1 MRLLKQY
8 LPCLALTLLAAIGG
22 VPCRAAEP
30 GADAKTVRSFLDAH
44 CVRCHGKEDPEG
56 KVSLHALAFD
66 SKAPQ
71 DLETW
76 NRVYEQ
82 LFNGQMPP
90 PDRKQPPKADREFAV
105 ASIKSSLKAAGVK
118 MDELKELLPSR
129 GNWVDHDALFSGKAV
144 GEADTPSRVW
154 RLSPES
160 YRQFFL
166 RLNSQFSL
174 GLDHI
179 LFPSSSRESPLKAPW
194 NLPRKWDFTDYSSMH
209 RISGAEYEHHL
220 RNCQRFTK
228 EIVPRIG
235 RSPSLGKL
243 AKALNAGKAAT
254 PEQLEAAVAETF
266 DVLLRLPLDPATLKV
281 QSENLGKLLQSME
294 APLAVNQFLISVL
307 CHPEVLYRI
316 ERPAGDAKRGPMA
329 ARHTARAIAF
339 TLTDREPDAILW
351 QAAVEGKLTTSEEV
365 RKHVERIFHGII
377 ADLRQSDDPRLST
390 KAMNDPDIPKSRLLG
405 FFQEYFAYT
414 TAPDVAKCTETVYEL
429 QSGLGCG
436 FQMGFA
442 GHFVR
447 DTDRLVEWALES
459 DQEVLRTLLTT
470 RKSFLQG
477 QYPLNYQIRLVRLL
491 EQKKR
496 NAERAA
502 KEGKPVDETNLNH
515 ELKKLNDG
523 PGSAPDTFQGSQ
535 SSHSRDIYGVQRTDP
550 EKHWAG
556 VVFERRG
563 NPVLIAKPRTPP
575 LNFDDWLAGKPY
587 DAHPEERIGILTQ
600 ASWLMSMSSNFDNHA
615 IHRGRWIR
623 ERLLG
628 GRILEV
634 PITVNAMLPPEPH
647 RGLRDRMQVTR
658 EEYCWKCHKTMDPL
672 GLPFEQY
679 DHIGRYREKE
689 IVVDKEKNKATTGR
703 RTMTSIPIDTT
714 GAITD
719 SGDPKIDGEVK
730 GPFDLIEK
738 LASSERVEQ
747 VFVRHVFRYYL
758 GRNETLADGPT
769 LVAAHKAYRESKGS
783 MKALLVSLL
792 SSESFLYRTVPTTP
806 IPTTTVP
813 PKTTSQLK

>member
-1 MRLLKQY
+1 MTPPRHLLSVIISMM
-8 LPCLALTLLAAIGG
+8 LFAIVGQ
-22 VPCRAAEP
+22 PCRAVDSST
-30 GADAKTVRSFLDAH
+30 DAKAVRSFLDAH
-44 CVRCHGKEDPEG
+44 CVRCHGEKNQEG
-56 KVSLHALAFD
+56 KVSLHTLSLD

-76 NRVYEQ
+76 KRVYEQ

-90 PDRKQPPKADREFAV
+90 PDRKQPPSTDRQFAIT
-105 ASIKSSLKAAGVK
+105 SIKSSLQAASVK
-118 MDELKELLPSR
+118 IDELKELLPGR
-129 GNWVDHDALFSGKAV
+129 GNWVDHDAPFSGKVV
-144 GEADTPSRVW
+144 GEVGTPSRVW

-166 RLNSQFSL
+166 RLNVQHSL
-174 GLDHI
+174 NLDHI
-179 LFPSSSRESPLKAPW
+179 LFPSSSRESPFKEPW
-194 NLPRKWDFTDYSSMH
+194 NLNRKWDFTDYSSMH

-235 RSPSLGKL
+235 RSPLFKNL
-243 AKALNAGKAAT
+243 AKALSAGKAAT

-266 DVLLRLPLDPATLKV
+266 DVVLRLPLDPATLKA
-281 QSENLGKLLQSME
+281 QSENLAKLLESMD
-294 APLAVNQFLISVL
+294 APLAAEQFLISVL

-316 ERPAGDAKRGPMA
+316 ERPDGDAKRGPMA
-329 ARHTARAIAF
+329 ARHTARAISF
-339 TLTDREPDAILW
+339 TLTDREPDALLW
-351 QAAVEGKLTTSEEV
+351 QASVEGKLGTSEEV
-365 RKHVERIFHGII
+365 RRHVERI
-377 ADLRQSDDPRLST
+377 L
-390 KAMNDPDIPKSRLLG
+390 NDPAIPKPRLLG
-405 FFQEYFAYT
+405 FFQEYFGYT
-414 TAPDVAKCTETVYEL
+414 TAPDIAKCTEVVNEYQL
-429 QSGLGCG
+429 SHNGGCE
-436 FQMGFA
+436 FQNGYA
-442 GHFVR
+442 GRFVS
-447 DTDRLVEWALES
+447 DTDRLVEWVLES
-459 DQEVLRTLLTT
+459 DKEVLRNLLTT
-470 RKSFLQG
+470 RKSFWNG
-477 QYPLNYQIRLVRLL
+477 NYSAHYHKRLASLL

-502 KEGKPVDETNLNH
+502 REGKPVDETNLNN

-523 PGSAPDTFQGSQ
+523 SGGARETFNDGSKLGML
-535 SSHSRDIYGVQRTDP
+535 RDIYGVERPDP
-550 EKHWAG
+550 EKHWAN
-556 VVFERRG
+556 VLWQQRDSR
-563 NPVLIAKPRTPP
+563 VLITKPRTPAP
-575 LNFDDWLAGKPY
+575 DYDDWLAGKPY

-600 ASWLMSMSSNFDNHA
+600 ASWLVSMSSNFDNHA

-634 PITVNAMLPPEPH
+634 PITVNAMLPDAPH

-658 EEYCWKCHKTMDPL
+658 EEYCWKCHKSIDPL

-679 DHIGRYREKE
+679 DHFGRYREQE

-719 SGDPKIDGEVK
+719 SGDPKIDGPVS
-730 GPFDLIEK
+730 GPLELIEK
-738 LASSERVEQ
+738 LSQSERVEQ

-769 LVAAHKAYRESKGS
+769 LVAAHKAYRASGGS
-783 MKALLVSLL
+783 FKALLVSLL
-792 SSESFLYRTVPTTP
+792 SSESFLYR
-806 IPTTTVP
+806 IQS
-813 PKTTSQLK
+813 SQEQK